1 MSVHDPVDIFR
12 QLFARASE
20 HLAEPDAMVLAT
32 VDPDGKPSARYVLL
46 KAVDERG
53 FVFYTNLG
61 SRKARALTAH
71 PDAALVFYW
80 PPVGSQVRI
89 EGAIERVTDAEADA
103 YFATRPRESQ
113 IGAWASQ
120 QSAALESRAV
130 LDQRVAEAAG
140 RFEGAPVARP
150 PFWSGYRVVP
160 RAIEFWTRDTAR
172 LHLRE
177 RYERD
182 GQGWRRVLLYP

>member
-1 MSVHDPVDIFR
+1 MSVHDPVEIFR
-12 QLFARASE
+12 RLFERASE

-61 SRKARALTAH
+61 SRKARALAAH

-80 PPVGSQVRI
+80 APVGSQVRI
-89 EGAIERVTDAEADA
+89 EGTIERVTDAEADA

-120 QSAALESRAV
+120 QSAELESRAV
-130 LDQRVAEAAG
+130 LDQRVAEAGA
-140 RFEGAPVARP
+140 RFEGKPVARP

-182 GQGWRRVLLYP
+182 GQAWRRALLYP